1 MKKKIVLTSIGALS
15 LALLVAVGVTVA
27 YLFVETNPVENVFT
41 PSNISIE
48 LEETERDYKMIPGI
62 TLPKDPKV
70 TVVSDIY
77 CYVFIKV
84 DKTNNPDDYL
94 EYAIASDWV
103 QLKNA
108 DNTVVEGVYYYKDI
122 VTSIKDISI
131 LVDDEVTVKASLT
144 KGDMNDLYSNGS
156 PNADAFPK
164 LTFTA
169 YAIQATSGTDS
180 DGKATTFSPA
190 EAWAEINKD

>member
-1 MKKKIVLTSIGALS
+1 MKKKIVLTSIVALS

-70 TVVSDIY
+70 TVVSDID

-84 DKTNNPDDYL
+84 DKTNDPDAYL
-94 EYAIASDWV
+94 EYAITSNWV

-122 VTSIKDISI
+122 VTSITDVSI

-144 KGDMNDLYSNGS
+144 KVEMNDLYSNGS
-156 PNADAFPK
+156 LPK

-169 YAIQATSGTDS
+169 YAIQATSGTAA
-180 DGKATTFSPA
+180 DGSAIYFTPEA
-190 EAWAEINKD
+190 AWAEIK